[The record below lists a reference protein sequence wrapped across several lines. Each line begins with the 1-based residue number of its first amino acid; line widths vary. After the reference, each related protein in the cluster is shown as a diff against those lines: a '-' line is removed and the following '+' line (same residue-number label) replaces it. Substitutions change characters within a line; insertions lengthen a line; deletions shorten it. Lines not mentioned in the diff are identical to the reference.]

1 MRADLGFGW
10 IVFAGF
16 LLWVLQVLRTG
27 GQGTVRRGP
36 QAPLPRPPRPDASQR
51 EGERLEEL
59 LRGLQGR
66 LEQAGLRGDSL
77 HTRAGVE
84 WERDAELM
92 DRSLN
97 RYLAD
102 PIFLLKKLLL
112 NSVWFWMLASSW
124 KMSLLIGALQ
134 GALLFVVGAGI
145 RRKRGAGSQAAVCWL
160 PLWIALAYF
169 VPHVLTF
176 SLARFSVVLIP
187 SLIAFAASTYNGA
200 ADSVSEA

>member
-66 LEQAGLRGDSL
+66 LEQG
-77 HTRAGVE
+77 
-84 WERDAELM
+84 
-92 DRSLN
+92 
-97 RYLAD
+97 
-102 PIFLLKKLLL
+102 
-112 NSVWFWMLASSW
+112 
-124 KMSLLIGALQ
+124 
-134 GALLFVVGAGI
+134 GAGTRGKTTI
-145 RRKRGAGSQAAVCWL
+145 VIKRPVPAPGPVHQRPKPARSRAAE
-160 PLWIALAYF
+160 PEE
-169 VPHVLTF
+169 
-176 SLARFSVVLIP
+176 
-187 SLIAFAASTYNGA
+187 AASLEAPVDREAEAEAIERRRLEAVA
-200 ADSVSEA
+200 ARSQELTDADHAAFEARIREEDAAARARTTARRLTAGQLREAFVWNEILGPPVALRE